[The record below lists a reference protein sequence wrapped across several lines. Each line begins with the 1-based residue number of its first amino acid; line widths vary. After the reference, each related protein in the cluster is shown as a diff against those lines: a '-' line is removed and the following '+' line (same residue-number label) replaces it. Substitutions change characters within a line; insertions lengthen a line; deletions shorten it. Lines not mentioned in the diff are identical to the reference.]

1 MLTVEHQKAQPRE
14 IVKWSV
20 RAFLSLAFLAAGFM
34 VAAGRIDYWQGWLYI
49 GLTAAV
55 EAASFF
61 VLRHRA
67 DLMRERVKPG
77 KGMPWWDLVY
87 FIVSTVTFLA
97 SLAVAALDAGRF
109 GWGAVVPW
117 WAVAGGAAV
126 YLFGQTIFLRAKYEN
141 RFLSSVVR
149 LQKDRGQTVCSTG
162 PYRFVRHPAYV
173 GGILFSLASPIVL
186 SSLWALIPQ
195 VIACTALVVRTY
207 LEDRLLQKELDGFAD
222 YAKRVRYRLLPG
234 VW

>member
-1 MLTVEHQKAQPRE
+1 
-14 IVKWSV
+14 
-20 RAFLSLAFLAAGFM
+20 
-34 VAAGRIDYWQGWLYI
+34 
-49 GLTAAV
+49 
-55 EAASFF
+55 
-61 VLRHRA
+61 
-67 DLMRERVKPG
+67 
-77 KGMPWWDLVY
+77 
-87 FIVSTVTFLA
+87 
-97 SLAVAALDAGRF
+97 
-109 GWGAVVPW
+109 
-117 WAVAGGAAV
+117 VAGGAAV

-186 SSLWALIPQ
+186 GSLWALIPQ

>member
-87 FIVSTVTFLA
+87 FIVSTVTFL
-97 SLAVAALDAGRF
+97 GC
-109 GWGAVVPW
+109 GCAVV
-117 WAVAGGAAV
+117 GGGRRCRG
-126 YLFGQTIFLRAKYEN
+126 LPLRPDDFPPGQI
-141 RFLSSVVR
+141 
-149 LQKDRGQTVCSTG
+149 
-162 PYRFVRHPAYV
+162 
-173 GGILFSLASPIVL
+173 
-186 SSLWALIPQ
+186 
-195 VIACTALVVRTY
+195 
-207 LEDRLLQKELDGFAD
+207 
-222 YAKRVRYRLLPG
+222 
-234 VW
+234 